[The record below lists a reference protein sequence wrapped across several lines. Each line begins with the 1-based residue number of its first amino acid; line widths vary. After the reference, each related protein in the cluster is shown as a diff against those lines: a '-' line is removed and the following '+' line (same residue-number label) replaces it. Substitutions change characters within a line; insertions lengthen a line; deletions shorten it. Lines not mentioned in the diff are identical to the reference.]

1 MFTTVLAQGPTPPAA
16 APAAASTPWW
26 QVLLDNSLFI
36 TLLFIFVA
44 AVAAVLIKQRKKD
57 KCLKLFHDYHVSYLT
72 VTGQMIWGDL
82 IVFSKGLELAFDAPY
97 RNTGGM
103 LKTSAMIY
111 EPDLANCLAICRT
124 EEGLTDGEKESR
136 RRQVRRAI
144 NPGFH
149 RRAWRSFRNLFN
161 TLNDAFSKAFST
173 VLGQVAKM
181 KAGPAG
187 PTLTTHKGSVDQ
199 IGQTLLGVVGN
210 AYEPILER
218 HIGKPV
224 VLELASPADPDK
236 KPVELHGYLA
246 DCTDKYIAIVN
257 TDHHPIELIELEV
270 TESTERP
277 GVRITLEPAYVA
289 ITCTAPDPLVI
300 RNVAAGEQQYDLGVV
315 LNNGSTL
322 RLTRPADTS
331 VKLTI
336 ERTGHLDI
344 VCPRS
349 QAAVHFGS
357 DPAADNA
364 QLRHPHGLAPESDV
378 EGAQGITAS
387 QAESSDE

>member
-1 MFTTVLAQGPTPPAA
+1 MLTTVLAQ
-16 APAAASTPWW
+16 APATPADAPTVAAIPWW
-26 QVLLDNSLFI
+26 KVLLDNSIFI
-36 TLLFIFVA
+36 TLLFIFVT
-44 AVAAVLIKQRKKD
+44 AVAAVLIKQRRKD

-72 VTGQMIWGDL
+72 VAGQMIWGDL

-97 RNTGGM
+97 RNAKGM

-111 EPDLANCLAICRT
+111 EPDMANCLAICRT
-124 EEGLTDGEKESR
+124 EEGLTDGEKNSR

-144 NPGFH
+144 NPSLC
-149 RRAWRSFRNLFN
+149 RRAWRGFRNLFN

-173 VLGQVAKM
+173 VLGQVSKM
-181 KAGPAG
+181 KAGPGGA
-187 PTLTTHKGSVDQ
+187 TLTTHKGSVDQ
-199 IGQTLLGVVGN
+199 IGQTLLGAVGN

-224 VLELASPADPDK
+224 VLELASPADPDN

-246 DCTDKYIAIVN
+246 DYTDKYIAIVN
-257 TDHHPIELIELEV
+257 IEHHPLELIELEA
-270 TESTERP
+270 TESTERS
-277 GVRITLEPAYVA
+277 GVKITLEPAHVA
-289 ITCTAPDPLVI
+289 VTCTGADPLII
-300 RNVAAGEQQYDLGVV
+300 RNVAAGQQQYELGVV
-315 LNNGSTL
+315 LTNGATL

-357 DPAADNA
+357 DPSADEA

-378 EGAQGITAS
+378 EGAKGITGS
-387 QAESSDE
+387 QAESSDQ